1 MKDKRIKRKTTAK
14 EQADEIN
21 QQNRKEIK
29 KKRLEHFSS
38 VSNFKYMS
46 QFMVKSA
53 LEIMFVGIWCKNGG
67 AVQRFFS
74 ATDDYSS
81 FGDVIV

>member
-1 MKDKRIKRKTTAK
+1 
-14 EQADEIN
+14 
-21 QQNRKEIK
+21 
-29 KKRLEHFSS
+29 
-38 VSNFKYMS
+38 
-46 QFMVKSA
+46 MVKSA